1 MFAARKALAP
11 RWGIEPPVQ
20 TAYDGFARVGSM
32 EGRGSRGGP
41 DSAAAIVA
49 RMREL
54 LGQLELLEA
63 KPTSRYAQE
72 AAAAAAGE
80 SPGGASD
87 ASAARGCED
96 GSLASQGGV
105 GVSRKMDTAV

>member
-1 MFAARKALAP
+1 MCVCAGLMRRRTCILSPQAA
-11 RWGIEPPVQ
+11 EPTSQP
-20 TAYDGFARVGSM
+20 S
-32 EGRGSRGGP
+32 
-41 DSAAAIVA
+41 SAASEPAPAAEPAPASVA